1 MYSSVVYHFL
11 TNTLFNLDH
20 GIQDYNRCSND
31 RRSSSNDSL
40 EPLSFK
46 LCINRN
52 PVVYFN
58 DRASL
63 PIPRSVFLSE
73 IGFNNDAN
81 QNVILHQRNA
91 AFPSQ
96 GKIREECTIIK
107 KYYWVSIYTKLNE
120 NHLSNPLNNRWTPKG
135 AVAVG
140 PP

>member
-91 AFPSQ
+91 ELSLLREKLGRNARLLKNTTGFLFIPSLM
-96 GKIREECTIIK
+96 KITEVT
-107 KYYWVSIYTKLNE
+107 L
-120 NHLSNPLNNRWTPKG
+120 
-135 AVAVG
+135 
-140 PP
+140 